1 MQGLLQVLRVS
12 WAQVSCPGTEYLL
25 EVRGSIQG
33 DLLSQFHL
41 TSYWTS
47 STYFEIPLPCG
58 SAYNATV
65 TSRSAAGTSAPSGT
79 VTGTTGADLAE
90 GSLETPAVGGSEDEG
105 RGCKFAEEKGKQI
118 KVNALSL

>member
-1 MQGLLQVLRVS
+1 MTTMQGLVHVLRAS

-41 TSYWTS
+41 ASYWSS
-47 STYFEIPLPCG
+47 STYFEMPLPCG

-65 TSRSAAGTSAPSGT
+65 TSRSAAGNSAPSGT
-79 VTGTTGADLAE
+79 VTGTTGAALAE
-90 GSLETPAVGGSEDEG
+90 DSL
-105 RGCKFAEEKGKQI
+105 
-118 KVNALSL
+118 